1 MAATSDPRTTLDAFQ
16 GTSVLV
22 LGDVM
27 VDAYL
32 WGRVD
37 RISPEAPVPVVHV
50 YERSARLGGAA
61 NVALNLAALGAR
73 PVVVSTVGH
82 DAEAD
87 RLERL
92 LKEAGLSTEGIVRAA
107 ERSTTV
113 KTRVISGH
121 QHIVRVDEETLRP
134 LSLEEEDA
142 LLKRFRE
149 RLSADR
155 PAVVVIEDYN
165 KGVLT
170 PRAIAGALEAC
181 REAGVP
187 VTVDPKKE
195 NFFAYTG
202 VALFKPNL
210 KELRE
215 GLKTDLAGG
224 DQQAVRSAVADLEA
238 KLGNT
243 LSLITL
249 SEHGIY
255 VHGPGEE
262 HFLPAHRRKIAD
274 VSGAGDTVI
283 AVASLC
289 LAHGL
294 PPRTIAAWS
303 NLAGG
308 LVCEEV
314 GVVPLDPDRFRAEL
328 DRIRPEA

>member
-1 MAATSDPRTTLDAFQ
+1 MEGSPDITATLEAFR
-16 GTSVLV
+16 GTPVLV

-32 WGRVD
+32 WGRVE

-50 YERSARLGGAA
+50 HERSARLGGAA

-73 PVVVSTVGH
+73 PVVVSTVGN

-87 RLERL
+87 RMERL
-92 LKEAGLSTEGIVRAA
+92 LKEAGLSTQGIVRAA

-134 LSLEEEDA
+134 LSADEEDA
-142 LLKRFRE
+142 LLQRFRE

-170 PRAIAGALEAC
+170 PQVIAGALQAC
-181 REAGVP
+181 RDAGVP

-195 NFFAYTG
+195 NFFAYRG

-215 GLKTDLAGG
+215 GLKTEVPAG
-224 DQQAVRSAVADLEA
+224 DRDAVRAAVTDLESE
-238 KLGNT
+238 LGNT

-255 VHGPGEE
+255 VHGRDEE

-294 PPRTIAAWS
+294 SPRTIAAWS

-328 DRIRPEA
+328 ERTRPEA